1 MDVNR
6 LLNEFLGPQT
16 GARSGDAATSQSR
29 AGLPQGLAGG
39 AAAGGL
45 VALLLGTK
53 KGRKMGGKALK
64 YGGLAAVGG
73 LAYKAYRDWQ
83 TQQPSGQE
91 SNPLS
96 LPRPP
101 ADSGFDLEND
111 TDASGQDFRLSV
123 MKAMISAAK
132 SDDHIDAEEHARIHA
147 RIDDLGLGASEKA
160 AMFDYFAAPADP
172 VATAGLAR
180 TTEQKAEIYLAS
192 ALAIDPDTVQ
202 EQAYLDALSNALDL
216 PQGLRGHLDLEA
228 AAARREA
235 ETA

>member
-6 LLNEFLGPQT
+6 LLNEFLGPKT
-16 GARSGDAATSQSR
+16 GGSAPSGQAAARAS
-29 AGLPQGLAGG
+29 GLPQGLAGG
-39 AAAGGL
+39 AAAGSL

-53 KGRKMGGKALK
+53 KGRKLGGKALK

-91 SNPLS
+91 ADPLS

-123 MKAMISAAK
+123 MRAMISAAK
-132 SDDHIDAEEHARIHA
+132 SDDHIDADEHARIHA
-147 RIDDLGLGASEKA
+147 RIDDLGLGSAEKA

-172 VATAGLAR
+172 AAIAGLAR

-192 ALAIDPDTVQ
+192 ALAIDPDTAQ
-202 EQAYLDALSNALDL
+202 EQAYLDALSHALDM

-228 AAARREA
+228 AAARRQA